1 MKSECRYIT
10 SKPLKPI
17 VQDYMWPVWC
27 AEAWIPTVSLLKI
40 PGSMLITLQNT
51 SKSSFVLSRYRQ
63 QVVGSCAVFG
73 TSANGKAGG
82 RKRRVQLPVSIFLF
96 RGVSGN
102 LNQKKRGKLPIS
114 RRYDLLPL
122 LPSDPDGLDRELAVW
137 NLPHVILQSVW
148 SYGDSNPRG
157 MPSQEQ
163 RRRSTSI
170 LPIYQRVQGSAK
182 PLYYDSATAM
192 RSREAWPRK
201 NNAGD
206 PLQYFQSIKEYQVLQ
221 NHWTMITV
229 RRFARARND
238 V

>member
-1 MKSECRYIT
+1 ME
-10 SKPLKPI
+10 
-17 VQDYMWPVWC
+17 
-27 AEAWIPTVSLLKI
+27 
-40 PGSMLITLQNT
+40 
-51 SKSSFVLSRYRQ
+51 RQ
-63 QVVGSCAVFG
+63 
-73 TSANGKAGG
+73 GG

-157 MPSQEQ
+157 MSSQEQ

-182 PLYYDSATAM
+182 PLYYGGAT
-192 RSREAWPRK
+192 RIRTREACHRK

-206 PLQYFQSIKEYQVLQ
+206 QIQYFQSLKEKQDQQYQCNIIDILGLDYNRHVL
-221 NHWTMITV
+221 ITNKIV
-229 RRFARARND
+229 IQFNNTI
-238 V
+238 